1 MMVRFS
7 AFILT
12 FLFAGGTLAAEEVIT
27 INFRAIEELAGGEAA
42 GKVAAALTPAADPL
56 TDKTMYAAIDPARV
70 VAAKADPSRSLQIL
84 YGRGDLIIS
93 PSAKDIL
100 VEWTKSFLNPTS
112 RVEILSYSG
121 ARNPAWDVPGNDPG
135 DLKTLTLHE
144 AIRTAFKRALVVR
157 DILTENG
164 ITDDGIV
171 VRALGPVS
179 DGGPPER
186 IDIVRVTEQ

>member
-1 MMVRFS
+1 MMVRF
-7 AFILT
+7 AAYILT
-12 FLFAGGTLAAEEVIT
+12 FLFAGGALAEEEVIT
-27 INFRAIEELAGGEAA
+27 INFRAVEELAGGEAA
-42 GKVAAALTPAADPL
+42 GKVAAALAPKADPL
-56 TDKTMYAAIDPARV
+56 ADKTMYAPIDPARV
-70 VAAKADPSRSLQIL
+70 MAAKADPSRSLQIL

-93 PSAKDIL
+93 PSAKDVL
-100 VEWTKSFLNPTS
+100 VEWIKSFVKPAS

-164 ITDDGIV
+164 IADDGIV
-171 VRALGPVS
+171 VRALGPVN

-186 IDIVRVTEQ
+186 IDVVLVTGS

>member
-1 MMVRFS
+1 MMVRIA
-7 AFILT
+7 AFTLT
-12 FLFAGGTLAAEEVIT
+12 FLLAGGALAAAEVIT
-27 INFRAIEELAGGEAA
+27 INFHAIEELAGGEAA

-56 TDKTMYAAIDPARV
+56 TDKTMYAPIDPARA

-100 VEWTKSFLNPTS
+100 VEWIKSFLNPTS

-186 IDIVRVTEQ
+186 IDVVLVTEQ